1 MPVWVATVPAK
12 HRHHTERETKTG
24 TEGRAKERGSTVAYI
39 FRHTVENMS
48 NTNI

>member
-24 TEGRAKERGSTVAYI
+24 TEGRVKERCTVAYI
-39 FRHTVENMS
+39 FRHTVEKMS